1 LHGRSGG
8 LDLQGEVHAFMAA
21 VLLGMIRLDALDVDA
36 EPQPPD
42 HSRDSPNK
50 ALGLAKGTPLSVRMA
65 LGRPNSLKGLSN
77 TLKA

>member
-42 HSRDSPNK
+42 RQP
-50 ALGLAKGTPLSVRMA
+50 
-65 LGRPNSLKGLSN
+65 
-77 TLKA
+77 